1 MQLIPQNEIQSLIEK
16 NGGHCV
22 SIFLPTVRVGDTQQ
36 NKIRLKNLL
45 RTAEE
50 RLAEHEIRGPE
61 AAGLLAPARD
71 LLDDQTWWEH
81 QEEGLAIFLA
91 KDVFKTFRLPIA
103 PHELVAVEKRF
114 HLKPLFPLFNG
125 DGHFY
130 ILCLNKREIRL
141 FSGYRFS
148 LQEVDLGD
156 IPSRFDEVMGELTR
170 RYSQFHAATSTN
182 NPSHMPFFHGRGTG
196 EDDYKAELQKFFT
209 IADNH
214 LAGRS
219 GVDIDRDAPFVLA
232 GIEYLLPL
240 FKETTQLPN
249 VLEQS
254 LTKNPEALS
263 REELHAQAWEIVEP
277 YFRKDQ
283 KKAAERFGDLQ
294 GSGRATFDIREI
306 LPAAHDGRVDSIF
319 TARGVR
325 VWGTYDPETREIQ
338 LQEGQEAQRNGSED
352 LIDRAAIQTWLNG
365 GKVFAVDR
373 QEVPQGHATAAIFRY

>member
-1 MQLIPQNEIQSLIEK
+1 MQLIPQNEIQSLMQK

-45 RTAEE
+45 RKAEE

-61 AAGLLAPARD
+61 AAALLAPARS

-103 PHELVAVEKRF
+103 FHELVAVEKRF

-141 FSGYRFS
+141 FSCYRFS
-148 LQEVDLGD
+148 IQEVDLAD
-156 IPSRFDEVMGELTR
+156 IPNRFDEVLGDLIR
-170 RYSQFHAATSTN
+170 RYTQFHAATSSN
-182 NPSHMPFFHGRGTG
+182 NPSQMPFFPGHGTG
-196 EDDYKAELQKFFT
+196 EDDYKAEIQKFFT

-214 LAGRS
+214 LS
-219 GVDIDRDAPFVLA
+219 DLDIDREAPFVLA

-240 FKETTQLPN
+240 FKETTRLPK
-249 VLEQS
+249 VMEQS

-263 REELHAQAWEIVEP
+263 PEELHAQAWKIVEP
-277 YFRKDQ
+277 EFLKGQ

-325 VWGTYDPETREIQ
+325 IWGTYDPETREIQ
-338 LQEGQEAQRNGSED
+338 LQDEQEAQKNGSED

-365 GKVFAVDR
+365 GKVYAVNQ
-373 QEVPQGHATAAIFRY
+373 QEVPQGNATAAIFRY